1 SCDGNS
7 DLCPTDPPKRGD
19 DERQRRQHEER
30 PAEPLQ
36 GPRNDQRP
44 LRPGE
49 PREQRAEREHG
60 HAGNE
65 EPPPPEQVGK
75 PAAQEQRSAEQDRV
89 GGNDPLQALLGEVQV
104 VLDRRQRDEHDRNVE
119 DDYELRRY
127 RDGEYQPALLVRIAV
142 GSLYPTSAILDL
154 VSHRFLLGCCVRR
167 GDERAA
173 SEGTAS
179 LRALRSAVR
188 GNAAPAPRGP
198 ARARG
203 GSRRAPPRFVRDG
216 AAGRRESSADTDS

>member
-1 SCDGNS
+1 MRERRPALAQEPRCGREHDRADGQV
-7 DLCPTDPPKRGD
+7 DEEDPRPAQVRGQNAADQHADRPADPGGSAPHAERDVALAPFAKRGD
-19 DERQRRQHEER
+19 DDRQRRRHEQR

-127 RDGEYQPALLVRIAV
+127 RDGEYQPALL
-142 GSLYPTSAILDL
+142 L
-154 VSHRFLLGCCVRR
+154 
-167 GDERAA
+167 
-173 SEGTAS
+173 
-179 LRALRSAVR
+179 
-188 GNAAPAPRGP
+188 
-198 ARARG
+198 
-203 GSRRAPPRFVRDG
+203 
-216 AAGRRESSADTDS
+216 